1 MKIGFIGAGKAGFT
15 LGRYFAENGVELS
28 GYFSRSRQSAE
39 EAASFAG
46 GNVFDDAQ
54 QLVMAS
60 DAVFITT
67 PDAAIRQTYLSL
79 RDVDLNGK
87 QICHCSGALCAK
99 EAFPDIRERGG
110 RGYSIHPLFPISS
123 KYESYKAIGSA
134 YFTIEG
140 DSFDTDEWRAFFE
153 RLGNSVKILSG
164 EHKTEYHAACAVS
177 SNLVCALI
185 AQSTGLLAECGFS
198 QEQALLALKPL
209 ITANIENVLKTIRA
223 EHIPRLIR
231 VFQKWRAGSVDFSAL
246 RSEAF
251 RECPGL
257 TQIWEQPFQA
267 LYQVADGEIV
277 VRFREKNSA
286 VEFVTDFL
294 KKA

>member
-140 DSFDTDEWRAFFE
+140 DGFDTDEWRAFFE

-209 ITANIENVLKTIRA
+209 ITANIENVLKTD
-223 EHIPRLIR
+223 PTT
-231 VFQKWRAGSVDFSAL
+231 AL
-246 RSEAF
+246 TGPVERCDCE
-251 RECPGL
+251 
-257 TQIWEQPFQA
+257 T
-267 LYQVADGEIV
+267 
-277 VRFREKNSA
+277 VRRHMDCFDNA
-286 VEFVTDFL
+286 TDL
-294 KKA
+294 SL